1 MQEEYLIF
9 VIDNDLSARR
19 GICRILQT
27 AGYHACALSS
37 VEEYI
42 ECFNSDES
50 GCMII
55 DAGIP
60 DRAVKALL
68 DKFNAHGVVH
78 LPIIVITSEDDTNS
92 RRKAAKLKASGFFRK
107 PVDSAALLDAVNWAI
122 RFRIKE

>member
-19 GICRILQT
+19 GICRLLQT
-27 AGYHACALSS
+27 AGYHACAFSS

-60 DRAVKALL
+60 GRAVKALL

-78 LPIIVITSEDDTNS
+78 LPIIVISSEDDTKT
-92 RRKAAKLKASGFFRK
+92 RRKAAKINAVGFFRK
-107 PVDSAALLDAVNWAI
+107 PIDGTALIDAVNWTI
-122 RFRIKE
+122 RFRIKD